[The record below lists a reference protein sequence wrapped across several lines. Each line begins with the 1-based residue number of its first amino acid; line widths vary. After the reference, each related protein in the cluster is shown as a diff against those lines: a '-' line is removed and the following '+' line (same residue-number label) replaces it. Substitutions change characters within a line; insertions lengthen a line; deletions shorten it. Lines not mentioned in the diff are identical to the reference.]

1 MASSD
6 ELLDELNTSD
16 VADIVNGNDADVFI
30 DSLKDNDVM
39 DLQSILLDDEPETEE
54 AVAEDP
60 TVEEVVEEPA
70 VEEEGTGIPE
80 DLLTNLNFDTAEGVE
95 EVTEEPSVEPAV
107 EEVVEEP
114 AVEEVVEPAVEEVIE
129 EPVVEEVVEED
140 GTGIPEDL
148 LTNLNF
154 DGVVEDGT
162 SGLSDELV
170 FESLEGNKTS
180 DVEEIIDMAD
190 ADAKLPE
197 DILLSSDTEEVVD
210 MDEIDAIL
218 SDVSD
223 IHPERTKSAEEL
235 EEQIARYE
243 ADPEGVEEE
252 LLAKAEADEGSS
264 EDGINF
270 ESLDADEAIAAGAG
284 LNQEEPA
291 VEEVEEIEKVE
302 NFENIEDI
310 ENIEG
315 VENVEDIENAEEAA
329 DDEEIADIPESDMEP
344 AISDDFLSSLEN
356 VDEMLAEVENK
367 ANEETEKIAKER
379 ESSDNKDEDINEI
392 NDILVKSDNNEAI
405 NDDLISM
412 IENINQEEE
421 VGGMFDEDIKRPIPD
436 DAAAENAEASE
447 EEDGKKKK
455 KEKKKKEK
463 KKKGK

>member
-16 VADIVNGNDADVFI
+16 VADIVNGNDADAFI
-30 DSLKDNDVM
+30 DSLKYNDVM
-39 DLQSILLDDEPETEE
+39 DLQSILLDEETATEE
-54 AVAEDP
+54 TAA
-60 TVEEVVEEPA
+60 EEPTA
-70 VEEEGTGIPE
+70 EEPTAEEPTVEEEGTGIPE

-107 EEVVEEP
+107 EEVVE
-114 AVEEVVEPAVEEVIE
+114 EPAVEEVIE

-180 DVEEIIDMAD
+180 DVEEIVDMAD

-291 VEEVEEIEKVE
+291 VEEIEETENVEDVENIENIENVENIENIEDVENIEGVEKV
-302 NFENIEDI
+302 EDI
-310 ENIEG
+310 ENIE
-315 VENVEDIENAEEAA
+315 EPADAEEV
-329 DDEEIADIPESDMEP
+329 ADIPESDMEP

-421 VGGMFDEDIKRPIPD
+421 AGGMFDEDIKGPIPD
-436 DAAAENAEASE
+436 DSAVDNAEVPE
-447 EEDGKKKK
+447 EEEKPAAKKR
-455 KEKKKKEK
+455 
-463 KKKGK
+463 GLFR

>member
-39 DLQSILLDDEPETEE
+39 DLQSILLDEET
-54 AVAEDP
+54 A
-60 TVEEVVEEPA
+60 TEEPA
-70 VEEEGTGIPE
+70 AEEPTVEEEGTGIPE

-114 AVEEVVEPAVEEVIE
+114 AVEEVVEPAVEEFIE

-162 SGLSDELV
+162 TGLSDELV

-180 DVEEIIDMAD
+180 DVEEIVDMAD

-291 VEEVEEIEKVE
+291 VEEIEETENVEDVENIENIEDVENIEGVEKV
-302 NFENIEDI
+302 EDI
-310 ENIEG
+310 ENIE
-315 VENVEDIENAEEAA
+315 EPTDAEEV
-329 DDEEIADIPESDMEP
+329 ADIPESDMEP

-379 ESSDNKDEDINEI
+379 ESSDNKDEDINE
-392 NDILVKSDNNEAI
+392 
-405 NDDLISM
+405 
-412 IENINQEEE
+412 
-421 VGGMFDEDIKRPIPD
+421 
-436 DAAAENAEASE
+436 
-447 EEDGKKKK
+447 
-455 KEKKKKEK
+455 
-463 KKKGK
+463 